1 MRYFRV
7 TVHPMRVQIDEQVK
21 ELKAYDCRAL
31 VDGDNWLYKIIK
43 SSNIPKTWRGWR
55 ERAYHHIHY
64 HANNSGSVVR
74 FEHVHHQKR
83 RKRKI
88 SPKQLSFPM

>member
-1 MRYFRV
+1 MRYFIV

-21 ELKAYDCRAL
+21 ELKTYDSRAL
-31 VDGDNWLYKIIK
+31 VDGDTWLYTIKK

-64 HANNSGSVVR
+64 HANNSGTVVR
-74 FEHVHHQKR
+74 FEVIHHKTRTKR
-83 RKRKI
+83 LV
-88 SPKQLSFPM
+88 SPKQLSFW